1 MFEPRRIL
9 TKLAIQSLICGSYP
23 DFLPVSPLFVVVV
36 VIVVF
41 SFSIGNSGKI
51 YLAPVLTVVSWY
63 TRYVM

>member
-9 TKLAIQSLICGSYP
+9 TKLAMQSLICGSYP
-23 DFLPVSPLFVVVV
+23 DFLPVFPLFVVV

-63 TRYVM
+63 TRDVM